1 MARLV
6 VSQNERLMLHLLD
19 MDKFRDMAQV
29 PLGASQEGIAKAL
42 GTQVHNASRA
52 LSALESEGLVSDR
65 LAHVRGAP
73 RRRRAYFLTEKGH
86 QVADSTR
93 ERLEKTKV
101 EYEEDGDSRT
111 LTLGEALR
119 KVAVTS
125 RAVPS
130 LLEAVDLAR
139 SEGVISTDRFGGQTE
154 EASERPSAL
163 RDAHGRP
170 KVERFFGREKE
181 LEALSGALS
190 EAGVSV
196 IHVYGMPGIGKS
208 TLMSKVFDSLPED
221 TSLFWY
227 TFRDWDTERS
237 FVESLAK
244 FLSRLGV
251 KRFSRA
257 VGSGASMADLYSPL
271 TEDMKSVDSVIFLDD
286 VHKVADEFE
295 LLLSMLIDAARLSG
309 RSKIVLISRVMLPF
323 VPKDVRQGF
332 SLEVDGLDERS
343 AQDMISSIGVE
354 DPASVL
360 EDGHGHPLLLSLI
373 AGKGSA
379 RGRRDV
385 VDFVDSEVYS
395 SLSADQRA
403 ALEMLSVFRHA
414 VDVEALSGIDYDV
427 VLQLRRKALIT
438 QQEDGIW
445 LHDLLRDYISSRL
458 TSDRKRHVHELAG
471 EYCGSRHEPEWKLE
485 ALYHFVEA
493 ETWDDALRVALENG
507 EDLGGDFPVE
517 VLALISRIP
526 DGTGDRFSRA
536 QLLFMRGQLREGQ
549 GLYDDALADYEVSAS
564 LASEEDEVRAVV
576 LESVARLQGEVNKW
590 AKSLDAHNAALA
602 IHEKSG
608 DVEGMVRE
616 WLNIGVLHKKRG
628 DKAKARESYS
638 KALTIATKAENRAA
652 QAACLNNI
660 AILDW
665 EDGIP
670 GDAERKFRESV
681 RMAHSVKDAIGEAKT
696 LENFARFCSA
706 FKRFDESSNLLLEAS
721 GAYVRMNE
729 VSEAKRVRLLAAEA
743 MADGGRTKEAIDSL
757 RETLADP
764 ALRRRK
770 GLFRSSPSIDSGDAE
785 IRLALISLLR
795 TSGDFDKARAA
806 LDSYM
811 SLVEPLDDHALSAR
825 GMMEKAMILE
835 ESGDLAA
842 ASAALEDV
850 ERALTRVGARDGLIA
865 VNMRRGV
872 IHEKLGDMDMA
883 AEYYGRAEVLAKR
896 EGDDKARTIAM
907 ENLTSVN
914 SRT

>member
-1 MARLV
+1 M

-19 MDKFRDMAQV
+19 MDKFRDLAQV

-52 LSALESEGLVSDR
+52 LSALEAEGLVSDR

-93 ERLEKTKV
+93 ERMENTKV
-101 EYEEDGDSRT
+101 EYQEDGDLRT
-111 LTLGEALR
+111 LTIGEALR
-119 KVAVTS
+119 KVTVVS
-125 RAVPS
+125 RQAPS

-139 SEGVISTDRFGGQTE
+139 SEGVISPDGFGSQPDDV
-154 EASERPSAL
+154 SEKPSSL
-163 RDAHGRP
+163 REAHGRP

-181 LEALSGALS
+181 VEALTKVLS
-190 EAGVSV
+190 QEGVSV
-196 IHVYGMPGIGKS
+196 VHLYGMPGIGKS
-208 TLMSKVFDSLPED
+208 TLMSRMFDSLPAEK
-221 TSLFWY
+221 SLFWY

-237 FVESLAK
+237 FIESLAR

-251 KRFSRA
+251 RKFSRA
-257 VGSGASMADLYSPL
+257 VGSGAVTADLYSPL
-271 TEDMKSVDSVIFLDD
+271 TEDMSGLDSVIFLDD
-286 VHKVADEFE
+286 VHKVADGFE

-309 RSKIVLISRVMLPF
+309 RSKVVLISRVMLPF

-332 SLEVDGLDERS
+332 SLEVTGLDERS
-343 AQDMISSIGVE
+343 AQDMLSSIGVE
-354 DPASVL
+354 DPTSVL

-379 RGRRDV
+379 GGRRDV

-395 SLSADQRA
+395 SLSADERA
-403 ALEMLSVFRHA
+403 ALEILSVFRHA
-414 VDVEALSGIDYDV
+414 VDVEALSGMDYDV
-427 VLQLRRKALIT
+427 VLKLRRKALIT

-445 LHDLLRDYISSRL
+445 LHDLLRDYIGSRL
-458 TSDRKRHVHELAG
+458 TSERKKEAHELAG
-471 EYCGSRHEPEWKLE
+471 AYCESRHEPEWKLE
-485 ALYHFVEA
+485 ALYHVVEA
-493 ETWDDALRVALENG
+493 EIWSEALRIAVENG

-517 VLALISRIP
+517 VLGLISRIP
-526 DGTGDRFSRA
+526 DDAGYSFSKT

-549 GLYDDALADYEVSAS
+549 GLYEEALADYDLSAS
-564 LASEEDEVRAVV
+564 LASEEDEVRAVI

-590 AKSLDAHNAALA
+590 AKSMEAHNAALA

-608 DVEGMVRE
+608 DVEGRVRE

-638 KALTIATKAENRAA
+638 EALSIATKAENRAA
-652 QAACLNNI
+652 QAACLNNM

-665 EDGIP
+665 EDGMP
-670 GDAERKFRESV
+670 GDAERKFRESI

-721 GAYVRMNE
+721 GAYLRMNE
-729 VSEAKRVRLLAAEA
+729 ISEVKRVRLLAAEA
-743 MADGGRTKEAIDSL
+743 MADGGRTKEAIETL
-757 RETLADP
+757 RETLSDP
-764 ALRRRK
+764 ALRKRK

-785 IRLALISLLR
+785 IRLTLISLLR
-795 TSGDFDKARAA
+795 SSGDIEKARSE

-811 SLVEPLDDHALSAR
+811 SLIEPLSDESLSAR

-842 ASAALEDV
+842 ASAILEDV
-850 ERALTRVGARDGLIA
+850 EHALTRVGKRDGLIA

-896 EGDDKARTIAM
+896 EGDDKARTIAI
-907 ENLTSVN
+907 ENLASVN
-914 SRT
+914 SRS